1 MDQSPPKSLNKTADV
16 LPSPLAKMINLLI
29 KLFKFPECKITK
41 LKSLFNKG
49 SKTDSK
55 NYSPISLLPVVSKII
70 EKSTH
75 QFKDYLEKNGLRYK
89 YQSGFRANF

>member
-1 MDQSPPKSLNKTADV
+1 
-16 LPSPLAKMINLLI
+16 MINLLI
-29 KLFKFPECKITK
+29 KLSKFPEECKITK

-55 NYSPISLLPVVSKII
+55 NYSPMSLLPVVSKTN
-70 EKSTH
+70 EKPTH
-75 QFKDYLEKNGLRYK
+75 PFKDYLEKNGLRYK